1 MKRVLITGASGYIGK
16 ALTEKAVKSG
26 CIVHCL
32 DVDFGG
38 RSFEGVQKLHSID
51 LTDKEAVVVLFQM
64 YDFDVVFHLAAI
76 AGITD
81 SKSSPFD
88 AIQVNILGTA
98 TILEAIRLHA
108 PNTQLIYASTVYVH
122 SKHGS
127 IYAATK
133 KCCEL
138 LIEKYA
144 EEYNVNY
151 TFLRFGSVY
160 GPGAND
166 FNFVH
171 NTLRKAIVGE
181 KLIYDGTGD
190 EVREYIHIND
200 AATLAFRVIGSEFYG
215 DAYMIT
221 GSQKIRIRDLFDL
234 ISEIMNT
241 KFDYVFKSG
250 VWDGHYNRTPYSYDP
265 KISKRLVPSTEIDLA
280 GGIFESLKS
289 IEDEN
294 TKS

>member
-1 MKRVLITGASGYIGK
+1 V
-16 ALTEKAVKSG
+16 E
-26 CIVHCL
+26 
-32 DVDFGG
+32 
-38 RSFEGVQKLHSID
+38 KLHSID
-51 LTDKEAVVVLFQM
+51 LTDKEAVAVVFQM

-81 SKSSPFD
+81 SKRSPFD
-88 AIQVNILGTA
+88 AIQVNILGT
-98 TILEAIRLHA
+98 TTVLEAIRLHA
-108 PNTQLIYASTVYVH
+108 PNTQIIYASTVYVH

-171 NTLRKAIVGE
+171 NILRKAIVGE
-181 KLIYDGTGD
+181 NLIYDGTGD

-200 AATLAFRVIGSEFYG
+200 AAALAFRVIGS
-215 DAYMIT
+215 
-221 GSQKIRIRDLFDL
+221 
-234 ISEIMNT
+234 
-241 KFDYVFKSG
+241 
-250 VWDGHYNRTPYSYDP
+250 
-265 KISKRLVPSTEIDLA
+265 
-280 GGIFESLKS
+280 
-289 IEDEN
+289 
-294 TKS
+294 